1 MTTPLAKGGNL
12 PWTEPR
18 AQVQVSGLPAAASV
32 LAFLVGADGRV
43 RRDEDF
49 VFFNNPTV
57 PGVAVA
63 GHRADIDLAAVPADV
78 DKVVV
83 AAVQDD
89 ADPAPLSASPVAVTV
104 GPDGRSLPVT
114 GLTSERA
121 VVLAEVYRRAGQ
133 WKLRNVSAGWTEGF
147 AALVRAHGVDVDDD
161 GPADSPEPAPTPP
174 APPPATALS
183 APVPPPPANA
193 PASPAISLRKPGI
206 DAVDLGTRTGTINLR
221 KGEQVTI
228 TRTPLIV
235 ATCTWPRAT
244 DYDIFA
250 LVRYRDGH
258 TETVSTFGTA
268 EHQHDFRTATADGA
282 VRHGGDV
289 GRLPARSKP
298 RGWRRKPTP
307 AAVAPEV
314 GRESI
319 EITLNPQIVAV
330 VPVVYSAQSNG
341 DGSFRRYQVS
351 MAIDNGS
358 AEHGGGDTVTIDA
371 TSASDDDAVYSCV
384 PGIIINDPDGVRIQ
398 FLELYSRPASENR
411 PVVGG
416 DLIVKM
422 DAGPVNA
429 FK

>member
-1 MTTPLAKGGNL
+1 MTTPLSKGGNM
-12 PWTEPR
+12 PWGRPR
-18 AQVQVSGLPAAASV
+18 ADVQVTGLPAAASV
-32 LAFLVGADGRV
+32 LAFLVGPDGRV
-43 RRDEDF
+43 RGDDDF
-49 VFFNNPTV
+49 VFFNNPSV
-57 PGVAVA
+57 PGVTIV
-63 GHRADIDLAAVPADV
+63 GHRASIDLATVPTDV

-89 ADPAPLSASPVAVTV
+89 ADPAPLSASSVTVTV
-104 GPDGRSLPVT
+104 GPDGPALPVT

-121 VVLAEVYRRAGQ
+121 VVLAEVYRRAGE

-147 AALVRAHGVDVDDD
+147 AALVRAHGVDVDDGEPAAGD
-161 GPADSPEPAPTPP
+161 PAAGPAPQPAPAAAP
-174 APPPATALS
+174 AS
-183 APVPPPPANA
+183 APA
-193 PASPAISLRKPGI
+193 PASPASAPAPAINLRKPGV

-268 EHQHDFRTATADGA
+268 EHQHEFRAATADGA

-289 GRLPARSKP
+289 GRAPTAGKP
-298 RGWRRKPTP
+298 RGWRRKPSP
-307 AAVAPEV
+307 AGPPGV

-351 MAIDNGS
+351 MSIDNGS

-371 TSASDDDAVYSCV
+371 TDASDDDAVYSCV

>member
-12 PWTEPR
+12 PWTDPL
-18 AQVQVSGLPAAASV
+18 AQVQISGLPSGASV

-49 VFFNNPTV
+49 VFFNNPSV

-78 DKVVV
+78 DRVVV

-89 ADPAPLSASPVAVTV
+89 ADPAPLSVYPMAVAV
-104 GPDGRSLPVT
+104 GPAGTTLPIA

-147 AALVRAHGVDVDDD
+147 AALVRAHGVDVDDE
-161 GPADSPEPAPTPP
+161 GPAGPPAVTPPPTPPPPADPPIAPTPP
-174 APPPATALS
+174 TPPT
-183 APVPPPPANA
+183 
-193 PASPAISLRKPGI
+193 IDLRKPGI

-228 TRTPLIV
+228 SRTPLIV

-268 EHQHDFRTATADGA
+268 ERQHDFRAATADGA

-289 GRLPARSKP
+289 GRAPAASKP
-298 RGWRRKPTP
+298 RGWRRKPAPST
-307 AAVAPEV
+307 APEV

-319 EITLNPQIVAV
+319 EITLNPQIAAV

-371 TSASDDDAVYSCV
+371 TDASDNDAIYSCV

-398 FLELYSRPASENR
+398 FLELYSRPESEHR